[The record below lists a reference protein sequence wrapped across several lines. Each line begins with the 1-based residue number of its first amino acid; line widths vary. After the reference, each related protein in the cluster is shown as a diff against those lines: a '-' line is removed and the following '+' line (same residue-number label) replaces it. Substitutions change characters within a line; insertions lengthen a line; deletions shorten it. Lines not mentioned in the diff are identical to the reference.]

1 MHDIEVDLEDRA
13 LCNAQAQRA
22 SCKVGKMP
30 EYAVGR
36 AELQRERERS
46 SIMGHFWG
54 GEVGGRVGYE
64 KMVKCGCGQDGT
76 CK

>member
-54 GEVGGRVGYE
+54 G
-64 KMVKCGCGQDGT
+64 
-76 CK
+76 